1 MDLYRAAVRPLLFG
15 CDAEWSHWATMAFC
29 RTLSRSSAVLKVL
42 ERRFAIRDERLATTA
57 AGLRFD
63 SPVGLAAGCDKNG
76 VAVDVMSRLG
86 FGFVEI
92 GSVSERPSGGNSI
105 RPRLWRLPADESL
118 RVYYGC
124 PSDGA
129 AVVAAR
135 LQACR
140 PRVPVGIN
148 LVETNTGQV
157 VTAEQ
162 AADELALAIA
172 RFVGLADYLVL
183 NLACP
188 NMPHGRGGLFDAPE
202 KLDYLLRL
210 IGRNAPLPPLFLKLT
225 PPGDAQDPRVID
237 PILQAVDA
245 YGFVKG
251 FILNIPNPDPHGTLR
266 TPAAVLDRM
275 RGGIT
280 GPSLRHPTNAAIA
293 AWYRR
298 IDRKRH
304 VLIGIGGIGSA
315 EDAYETIKRG
325 ASLVQLY
332 TAMVYRGP
340 GLVREINAGLPHL
353 LERDGFRNI
362 GDAVGSANRESPT
375 AEPVFSTRA
384 VVHP

>member
-1 MDLYRAAVRPLLFG
+1 MDLYRAAVRPFLFS
-15 CDAEWSHWATMAFC
+15 CDAEWSHWAAMAFC
-29 RTLSRSSAVLKVL
+29 RTLALSNALLKVL
-42 ERRFAIRDERLATTA
+42 ERRFAIDDDRLATTV
-57 AGLRFD
+57 AGLKFD
-63 SPVGLAAGCDKNG
+63 SPLGLAAGCDKNG
-76 VAVDVMSRLG
+76 VAIDVMSRLG
-86 FGFVEI
+86 FGFIEI

-105 RPRLWRLPADESL
+105 RPRLWRLPADEGL

-140 PRVPVGIN
+140 PCVPVGIN

-172 RFVGLADYLVL
+172 RFVGPADYLVL

-202 KLDYLLRL
+202 KLDYLLRS
-210 IGRNAPLPPLFLKLT
+210 IGRNTPLPPLFLKLT
-225 PPGDAQDPRVID
+225 PPGDAEDPRVID
-237 PILQAVDA
+237 PILQTVDA
-245 YGFVKG
+245 YDFVKG
-251 FILNIPNPDPHGTLR
+251 FILNIPNPDPHATLC
-266 TPAAVLDRM
+266 TPAATLDRM

-280 GPSLRHPTNAAIA
+280 GPSLRRPTNAAIA

-298 IDRKRH
+298 IDGRRH
-304 VLIGIGGIGSA
+304 VLIGAGGIGSA
-315 EDAYETIKRG
+315 EDAYETIRLG

-332 TAMVYRGP
+332 TALVYRGP
-340 GLVREINAGLPHL
+340 GLVREINAGLSRL
-353 LERDGFRNI
+353 LERDGFRNVAE
-362 GDAVGSANRESPT
+362 AVGSANRANRT
-375 AEPVFSTRA
+375 AEPAFPARA
-384 VVHP
+384 VVQP

>member
-1 MDLYRAAVRPLLFG
+1 MDFYRLAVRPILFS
-15 CDAEWSHWATMAFC
+15 CDAEWSHWATMALC
-29 RTLSRSSAVLKVL
+29 RTLSRSNTVLKLL
-42 ERRFAIRDERLATTA
+42 ERQFAVDDSRLATTV
-57 AGLRFD
+57 AGLKFA

-86 FGFVEI
+86 FGFVET
-92 GSVSERPSGGNSI
+92 GSVSARPSGGNSV
-105 RPRLWRLPADESL
+105 RPRLWRLPADEGL

-140 PRVPVGIN
+140 LRLPVGIN
-148 LVETNTGQV
+148 LVETNTGQL

-162 AADELALAIA
+162 AADELALAIGH
-172 RFVGLADYLVL
+172 FVGLADYIVL

-202 KLDYLLRL
+202 KLDYLLQS
-210 IGRNAPLPPLFLKLT
+210 IGRNASLPPLFLKLT
-225 PPGDAQDPRVID
+225 PPGDARDPRIID
-237 PILQAVDA
+237 PILQTVDA
-245 YGFVKG
+245 YDFVKG

-280 GPSLRHPTNAAIA
+280 GPSLRRPTNAAIA

-304 VLIGIGGIGSA
+304 ALIGTGGIGSA
-315 EDAYETIKRG
+315 EDAYETIKLG

-332 TAMVYRGP
+332 TALVYRGP
-340 GLVREINAGLPHL
+340 GLVREINVGLSRL

-362 GDAVGSANRESPT
+362 RDAVGVDNRANARS
-375 AEPVFSTRA
+375 EPVFSGRA
-384 VVHP
+384 VVQP

>member
-1 MDLYRAAVRPLLFG
+1 MGLYRVAARPLLFS
-15 CDAEWSHWATMAFC
+15 CDAEWSHRVTMAFC
-29 RTLSRSSAVLKVL
+29 QTMSRSDTVLNLL
-42 ERRFAIRDERLATTA
+42 ERQFGVDDDRLATTA
-57 AGLRFD
+57 AGLKFD
-63 SPVGLAAGCDKNG
+63 SPVGLAGGCDKNG

-86 FGFVEI
+86 FGFVEV
-92 GSVSERPSGGNSI
+92 GSVSEQPSGGNRV
-105 RPRLWRLPADESL
+105 RPRIWRLPADEGL

-140 PRVPVGIN
+140 PRVPVGVN
-148 LVETNTGQV
+148 LVESNTGQL

-162 AADELALAIA
+162 AADELALAIP
-172 RFVGLADYLVL
+172 RFAGLANYIVL

-202 KLDYLLRL
+202 KLDYLLRS
-210 IGRNAPLPPLFLKLT
+210 IGRSAPLPPLFLKLT
-225 PPGDAQDPRVID
+225 PPGDAEDPRVID
-237 PILQAVDA
+237 PILRTVDA
-245 YGFVKG
+245 YDFVKG

-266 TPAAVLDRM
+266 TPAATLDRT

-280 GPSLRHPTNAAIA
+280 GPSLRRPTNAAIA

-304 VLIGIGGIGSA
+304 ALIGTGGISSA
-315 EDAYETIKRG
+315 EDAYETIKLG

-332 TAMVYRGP
+332 TALVYRGP
-340 GLVREINAGLPHL
+340 GLVREINAGLARL
-353 LERDGFRNI
+353 LERDGLRHI
-362 GDAVGSANRESPT
+362 GDAVGVANCENAPRE
-375 AEPVFSTRA
+375 AAFSDRA
-384 VVHP
+384 VAQT

>member
-1 MDLYRAAVRPLLFG
+1 MDLYRAAVRPFLLS
-15 CDAEWSHWATMAFC
+15 CDAEWSHHATMAIC
-29 RTLSRSSAVLKVL
+29 RTLSRSNAALKLL
-42 ERRFAIRDERLATTA
+42 ERQFAVCDSRLATTV
-57 AGLRFD
+57 AGLKFD
-63 SPVGLAAGCDKNG
+63 SPVGLAGGCDKNG

-86 FGFVEI
+86 FGFVEV
-92 GSVSERPSGGNSI
+92 GSVSEQPSAGNRV
-105 RPRLWRLPADESL
+105 RPRIWRLPADEGL

-140 PRVPVGIN
+140 TRVPLGVN
-148 LVETNTGQV
+148 LVETNTGQL

-162 AADELALAIA
+162 AAEELALAVP
-172 RFVGLADYLVL
+172 RFAGLVNYIVL

-202 KLDYLLRL
+202 KLDYLLQS

-225 PPGDAQDPRVID
+225 PPGDAEDPRVID
-237 PILQAVDA
+237 PILRAVDA
-245 YGFVKG
+245 YDFVKG
-251 FILNIPNPDPHGTLR
+251 FILNIPNPDPHGTLC

-280 GPSLRHPTNAAIA
+280 GPSLRRPTNVAIA

-304 VLIGIGGIGSA
+304 VLIGTGGIGSA
-315 EDAYETIKRG
+315 EDAYETIKLG

-332 TAMVYRGP
+332 TALVYRGP
-340 GLVREINAGLPHL
+340 GLVREINAALARL
-353 LERDGFRNI
+353 LERDGLRNI
-362 GDAVGSANRESPT
+362 GEAVGIANRENP
-375 AEPVFSTRA
+375 AREAVFSGRA
-384 VVHP
+384 AVQP

>member
-1 MDLYRAAVRPLLFG
+1 MDLYRAAVRPFLFS
-15 CDAEWSHWATMAFC
+15 CDAEWSHSATMAVC
-29 RTLSRSSAVLKVL
+29 RTLSRSNAVLNLL
-42 ERRFAIRDERLATTA
+42 ERQFAVRDGRLATTV
-57 AGLRFD
+57 AGLNFD
-63 SPVGLAAGCDKNG
+63 SPVGLAGGCDKNG
-76 VAVDVMSRLG
+76 IAVDVMSRLG
-86 FGFVEI
+86 FGFVEV
-92 GSVSERPSGGNSI
+92 GSVSGQPSAGNRD
-105 RPRLWRLPADESL
+105 RPRIWRLPADEGL

-140 PRVPVGIN
+140 PRVPRGVN
-148 LVETNTGQV
+148 LVETNTGQL

-162 AADELALAIA
+162 AADELALAIP
-172 RFVGLADYLVL
+172 RFDGLANYIVL

-202 KLDYLLRL
+202 KLDYLLQS

-225 PPGDAQDPRVID
+225 PPGDAEDPRVID
-237 PILQAVDA
+237 PILRTVDA
-245 YGFVKG
+245 YDFVKG
-251 FILNIPNPDPHGTLR
+251 FILNIPSSDPHGTLC

-280 GPSLRHPTNAAIA
+280 GPSLRRPTNAAIA

-304 VLIGIGGIGSA
+304 VLIGTGGIGSA
-315 EDAYETIKRG
+315 DDAYETIKLG

-332 TAMVYRGP
+332 TALVYRGP
-340 GLVREINAGLPHL
+340 GLVREINAGLARL
-353 LERDGFRNI
+353 LERDGLRNI
-362 GDAVGSANRESPT
+362 GEAVGVANRENARP
-375 AEPVFSTRA
+375 EPILSGR
-384 VVHP
+384 VVVQP

>member
-1 MDLYRAAVRPLLFG
+1 M
-15 CDAEWSHWATMAFC
+15 TFC
-29 RTLSRSSAVLKVL
+29 RTLSRSWTALNSL
-42 ERRFAIRDERLATTA
+42 ERQFAVRDGRLATTI
-57 AGLRFD
+57 AGLKFD

-76 VAVDVMSRLG
+76 VAIDVMSRLG
-86 FGFVEI
+86 FGLVEI
-92 GSVSERPSGGNSI
+92 GSVSGRPSVGNSM
-105 RPRLWRLPADESL
+105 RPRLWRLPADEGL

-129 AVVAAR
+129 AAVAAR

-148 LVETNTGQV
+148 LVETNTGQI

-162 AADELALAIA
+162 AADELALAVA

-202 KLDYLLRL
+202 KLDYLLRS
-210 IGRNAPLPPLFLKLT
+210 IGRNTSLPPLFLKLT
-225 PPGDAQDPRVID
+225 PPGDAEDPRVID
-237 PILQAVDA
+237 PILRTVDP
-245 YGFVKG
+245 YDFVTG
-251 FILNIPNPDPHGTLR
+251 FILNIPNPDPHGTLC
-266 TPAAVLDRM
+266 TPAATLDRM

-280 GPSLRHPTNAAIA
+280 GPSLRRPTNAAIA

-298 IDRKRH
+298 FDRKRH
-304 VLIGIGGIGSA
+304 VLIGTGGIGSA
-315 EDAYETIKRG
+315 EDAYETIKLG

-340 GLVREINAGLPHL
+340 GLVREINAGLSRL
-353 LERDGFRNI
+353 LERDGFSNV
-362 GDAVGSANRESPT
+362 GDAVGSANRANPT
-375 AEPVFSTRA
+375 TEPAVSTQTL
-384 VVHP
+384 VQP